1 MLALNFRSNHDN
13 SIFYETRLFLS
24 MTVKEI
30 SRNCKGKFS
39 YSIEDEFV
47 SFFYLTFHTEIKILS
62 FFFFFSFPH
71 RYHYYGIGIKESSA
85 YYHSVYSGKGLTRYS
100 SIHLRY
106 KGSVPALERWSVE
119 LPLRE
124 LP

>member
-1 MLALNFRSNHDN
+1 MVALNFRSNHDN

-47 SFFYLTFHTEIKILS
+47 SLFYLTFHTEIKILS
-62 FFFFFSFPH
+62 FFFFSFFSPT
-71 RYHYYGIGIKESSA
+71 GITIME
-85 YYHSVYSGKGLTRYS
+85 L
-100 SIHLRY
+100 
-106 KGSVPALERWSVE
+106 ALKKAVHTTT
-119 LPLRE
+119 LCILAKA
-124 LP
+124 